1 MKNLITIFSIVIIF
15 AFLGACNNSTPFVSN
30 EIPSS
35 PVATKTLPLAVTSTP
50 SQIPGVYEV
59 IEVTTTLDFR
69 RNDKIY
75 TVTIAK
81 AHFNLINR
89 DLYNSLTPPP
99 ILSTPSDSIVY
110 RAKIKEVSDLDNDG
124 EQEFTVLLNICT
136 DFDCSDFVSFIKIY
150 KYNSEKDEYYVFDE
164 FETEP
169 EEIKPEISY

>member
-1 MKNLITIFSIVIIF
+1 MKNLIIIFSIVIIF
-15 AFLGACNNSTPFVSN
+15 AFLGACNNSTPFASN
-30 EIPSS
+30 ELPPS
-35 PVATKTLPLAVTSTP
+35 PAATKTLPPAITSTP
-50 SQIPGVYEV
+50 SQIPELYEV
-59 IEVTTTLDFR
+59 IEVATTLDFR

-99 ILSTPSDSIVY
+99 ILPTPSDSIVY

-124 EQEFTVLLNICT
+124 EQEYTVLLDECK
-136 DFDCSDFVSFIKIY
+136 DWDCNDYVSYIKIY
-150 KYNSEKDEYYVFDE
+150 KYNPEKDEYYVFNK

-169 EEIKPEISY
+169 EEIKPEIIY